1 MPMLVTGFGCYE
13 EHGDCSE
20 LKRQIYIEKRG
31 LKWVALAFKN
41 YDFEP
46 INEGRLSYV
55 ALLRDIDKYKEEHKT
70 FYSVY
75 KAPVIKK

>member
-55 ALLRDIDKYKEEHKT
+55 VLLRDIDKYKEEHKT
-70 FYSVY
+70 FYSGY
-75 KAPVIKK
+75 NTQIIKR

>member
-20 LKRQIYIEKRG
+20 LKRHIYVEKRG

-46 INEGRLSYV
+46 IGEGRLSYGT
-55 ALLRDIDKYKEEHKT
+55 LLKDIEKYKEEHRS
-70 FYSVY
+70 FYSGYEV
-75 KAPVIKK
+75 AITRR

>member
-20 LKRQIYIEKRG
+20 LKRHIYVERRG

-46 INEGRLSYV
+46 IGEGRLSYST
-55 ALLRDIDKYKEEHKT
+55 LLKDIEKYKEEHRS
-70 FYSVY
+70 FYSGYEV
-75 KAPVIKK
+75 PITRR

>member
-20 LKRQIYIEKRG
+20 LKRHIYVERHG

-46 INEGRLSYV
+46 IGEGRLSYN
-55 ALLRDIDKYKEEHKT
+55 ALLKDIEKYKEEHRS
-70 FYSVY
+70 FYSGYEV
-75 KAPVIKK
+75 PITRR